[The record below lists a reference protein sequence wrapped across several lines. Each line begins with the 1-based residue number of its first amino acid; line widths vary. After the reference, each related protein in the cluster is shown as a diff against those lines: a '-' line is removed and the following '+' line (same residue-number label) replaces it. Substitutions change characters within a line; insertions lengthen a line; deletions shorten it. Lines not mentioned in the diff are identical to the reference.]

1 MSFYIDRKWRKSI
14 SPNLGEFGKISL
26 HLRVYHRISTTP
38 ITQKPPVS
46 NCSQFSSEYKH
57 HSRVAYSIAVIFLIF
72 LSRSIRAG
80 WDSRLEEELHKV
92 LLPNSITRS
101 NNCVSSS
108 WGYFSQMYQLYP
120 VVLRSTKLFF
130 LSDLFWVLFVLRCS
144 KFYFPPKKKDIVFL
158 CHTKS
163 YPEVVIQLINRLRVV
178 LHNYTISISTDLQ
191 WGRKLMYNYV
201 QRCKSF
207 GGTSR

>member
-1 MSFYIDRKWRKSI
+1 M
-14 SPNLGEFGKISL
+14 
-26 HLRVYHRISTTP
+26 
-38 ITQKPPVS
+38 
-46 NCSQFSSEYKH
+46 
-57 HSRVAYSIAVIFLIF
+57 
-72 LSRSIRAG
+72 
-80 WDSRLEEELHKV
+80 

-120 VVLRSTKLFF
+120 VVLRSTKCFF
-130 LSDLFWVLFVLRCS
+130 FSDLFWVLFVLRCS

-201 QRCKSF
+201 QGCKSF
-207 GGTSR
+207 GGTSRLYQCWLYIPLFLLFHIIYNCTPISTGDGNSFYVLQNVWGI